1 MARDIIHNEVRTSL
15 ENDNWTITHDP
26 YSLYLETRTL
36 SIDLGGEKIIGAEKG
51 PEKIAVEIKS
61 FLKESFIYDF
71 YEAFG
76 QYLVYE
82 DFLAE
87 QDPER
92 TLYLAVT
99 EEVFAKKF
107 ENDNDVLR
115 ICRKYKV
122 KILIIDAQNQIIE
135 QWIR

>member
-1 MARDIIHNEVRTSL
+1 MARDIIHNEVRKSL
-15 ENDNWTITHDP
+15 ENDKWTITHDP

>member
-1 MARDIIHNEVRTSL
+1 
-15 ENDNWTITHDP
+15 
-26 YSLYLETRTL
+26 
-36 SIDLGGEKIIGAEKG
+36 
-51 PEKIAVEIKS
+51 
-61 FLKESFIYDF
+61 
-71 YEAFG
+71 
-76 QYLVYE
+76 LVYE

-99 EEVFAKKF
+99 EEIFAKKF

>member
-51 PEKIAVEIKS
+51 LEKIAVEIKS

-82 DFLAE
+82 HFLAE

>member
-107 ENDNDVLR
+107 VNDNDVLR

>member
-15 ENDNWTITHDP
+15 ENDDWTITHDP

>member
-51 PEKIAVEIKS
+51 LEKIAVEIKS

-107 ENDNDVLR
+107 ENDNDILR

>member
-99 EEVFAKKF
+99 EEFFAKKF

>member
-87 QDPER
+87 QDSER

>member
-61 FLKESFIYDF
+61 FLQESFIYDF